1 MGHAQSLTRCRA
13 SRTSW
18 WPAPTSPWPGRIPL
32 LEVIAERR
40 RYIDI
45 EMAYTESLKQVYDA
59 VVEVGMTERR
69 MRPP

>member
-1 MGHAQSLTRCRA
+1 
-13 SRTSW
+13 
-18 WPAPTSPWPGRIPL
+18 
-32 LEVIAERR
+32 VIAERR